1 MRFNQNTVRLQ
12 GEITY
17 LKRVILKWS
26 MLSFGSQLLL
36 LAVLFGETGLTSV
49 GDPPPLIH
57 IYTWS
62 KQTLSLVEIF
72 YSKKKK
78 RRN

>member
-36 LAVLFGETGLTSV
+36 LAVLLGETGLTSV
-49 GDPPPLIH
+49 GDPPLIH